1 MVWMIGM
8 FKSCCAHAMELIA
21 LARKS
26 NKVDLVRIV
35 IMIGFNAKVMLS
47 SVNGGVRNIKNL
59 F

>member
-1 MVWMIGM
+1 M

-21 LARKS
+21 LARNS

-35 IMIGFNAKVMLS
+35 IMIGFDAKIMLS
-47 SVNGGVRNIKNL
+47 SVNGKVRNIKNL